1 MSICSLTCEFKV
13 FYTNSDQ
20 LLNKHD
26 DLLMQIADISPD
38 IILITEVIPKA
49 QINPID
55 EARLNIPG
63 FNVFLNFDPTLH
75 NLGSSNCCGIAIY
88 VSNTI
93 NATELL
99 LDTEFKELS
108 QHKWSGHKW
117 SGGTIYDNIN
127 GPGDHL

>member
-1 MSICSLTCEFKV
+1 
-13 FYTNSDQ
+13 
-20 LLNKHD
+20 
-26 DLLMQIADISPD
+26 MQIADTPPD

-88 VSNTI
+88 LTQLM
-93 NATELL
+93 LL
-99 LDTEFKELS
+99 NFHLILNLRN
-108 QHKWSGHKW
+108 
-117 SGGTIYDNIN
+117 IY
-127 GPGDHL
+127 GY